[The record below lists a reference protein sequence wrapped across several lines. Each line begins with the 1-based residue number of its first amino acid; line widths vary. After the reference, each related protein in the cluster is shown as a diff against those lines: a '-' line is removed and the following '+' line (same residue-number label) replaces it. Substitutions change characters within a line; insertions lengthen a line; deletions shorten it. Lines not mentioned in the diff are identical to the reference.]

1 MSYLYIVIICSYDSR
16 AYFYV
21 WATMCSSAVDA
32 ITRRAVTG
40 VPGESDRMPGGD
52 DRRLASEFHTASNPL
67 RKAETQAAAQS
78 HADCEELLHRST
90 LMSIPASLPWGTS
103 VAVHDCSI
111 GGKNS
116 IR

>member
-1 MSYLYIVIICSYDSR
+1 MSYLYIGIIRSYDSR
-16 AYFYV
+16 GYLSV
-21 WATMCSSAVDA
+21 WATMGSSAVDA

-67 RKAETQAAAQS
+67 RKAHIQAADQN
-78 HADCEELLHRST
+78 HADCEESLHRST
-90 LMSIPASLPWGTS
+90 FMSIPASGPWGTS
-103 VAVHDCSI
+103 IAVHDCSI
-111 GGKNS
+111 GGRTA